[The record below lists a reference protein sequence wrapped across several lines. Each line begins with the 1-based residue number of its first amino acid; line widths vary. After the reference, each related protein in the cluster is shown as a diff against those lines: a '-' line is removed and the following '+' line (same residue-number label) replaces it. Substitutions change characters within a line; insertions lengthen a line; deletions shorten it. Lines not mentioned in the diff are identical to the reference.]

1 MSADN
6 GVYIGKWNDGYRV
19 CHAQAIENIDCV
31 DIGKEY
37 ECLLFGKSKI
47 FSTQK
52 EASEQASKIYN
63 EIMESDFPICEY
75 GICYVGDRGEW
86 ANIDA
91 TEAYKIIMTA
101 FDQD

>member
-1 MSADN
+1 
-6 GVYIGKWNDGYRV
+6 
-19 CHAQAIENIDCV
+19 
-31 DIGKEY
+31 
-37 ECLLFGKSKI
+37 
-47 FSTQK
+47 
-52 EASEQASKIYN
+52 
-63 EIMESDFPICEY
+63 MESDFPICEY